1 VSCSFI
7 FKIKFYVL
15 KGFISFLS
23 SKIIFLSNFGFSHK
37 ISTDTET
44 IMDSIRIYDKREKRT
59 ITKLRNYPSRLA
71 SFSEDNIV
79 SLINLLKPTG
89 YVIHQPV

>member
-1 VSCSFI
+1 MCHIVLFL
-7 FKIKFYVL
+7 KYYLL

-37 ISTDTET
+37 NSTDTET
-44 IMDSIRIYDKREKRT
+44 IMDRIWIYDERENRT
-59 ITKLRNYPSRLA
+59 ITKLRNYYSRLA

-79 SLINLLKPTG
+79 SLINF
-89 YVIHQPV
+89 